1 MAKVVR
7 QSRVRE
13 RLMKYI
19 TLLDTLRSSLRWMNF
34 CMLNDVDDGGADDDD
49 DTDAEQ
55 SEGNSN
61 GNGTDLAR
69 ARLEMSLQTPITI
82 AATYLIL
89 HCIACFICID

>member
-19 TLLDTLRSSLRWMNF
+19 TLLDTLRSSLRWRNF
-34 CMLNDVDDGGADDDD
+34 CMLNDVDDGGEDDDD
-49 DTDAEQ
+49 DDNEAEQ
-55 SEGNSN
+55 SEGKSN

-89 HCIACFICID
+89 YYMVCMH

>member
-7 QSRVRE
+7 QRRVRE

-19 TLLDTLRSSLRWMNF
+19 TLLDTLRSSLRWRNF
-34 CMLNDVDDGGADDDD
+34 YMLNDVDDGGADDGDD
-49 DTDAEQ
+49 NEADQ
-55 SEGNSN
+55 SEGKSN
-61 GNGTDLAR
+61 GDGTDLAR

-89 HCIACFICID
+89 HCMVYMH

>member
-19 TLLDTLRSSLRWMNF
+19 TLLDTLRSSLRWMIT
-34 CMLNDVDDGGADDDD
+34 CMLNHVDDGGEDDDD

-55 SEGNSN
+55 SEGKSN
-61 GNGTDLAR
+61 DNGTDLAR

-89 HCIACFICID
+89 VYMH